1 MAADLRRYVEGG
13 DMRSLTEIEAE
24 MTELYPKKEI
34 AKIDYF
40 ENVGSQEEL
49 RDRFL
54 IEYKKFAEQWN
65 ALVDERR
72 RILYHNQ

>member
-1 MAADLRRYVEGG
+1 MK
-13 DMRSLTEIEAE
+13 SLTEIEAE

-54 IEYKKFAEQWN
+54 IEYEKFAEQWN